1 MYDHVLQDCQ
11 KLILKIGFY
20 AISLWPGGGEGGG
33 VIHKL
38 VQAQKICKM
47 SAKFFKKWF
56 LKFLKQFGNLQIKPV
71 QNMHRKGGTGKV
83 RRGPAWC
90 QVLFGL
96 VGLVWFG
103 SFGSVWQ
110 VWFGFVNKADLKRPL
125 VPLKVAKA
133 SLELHLET
141 IPGRSG
147 SVRSGPIVILRL
159 TQSSCAG
166 AGTELGNCGEKL

>member
-1 MYDHVLQDCQ
+1 MYGS
-11 KLILKIGFY
+11 KGLIVRNVRSCTSRLPKINFENWFLCHFLV
-20 AISLWPGGGEGGG
+20 ARRGGGGGG

-90 QVLFGL
+90 QVLSGRFGL
-96 VGLVWFG
+96 VGLVLL
-103 SFGSVWQ
+103 
-110 VWFGFVNKADLKRPL
+110 VWFSLVNENDLKRPL
-125 VPLKVAKA
+125 VPSKVSKA
-133 SLELHLET
+133 SLELHLRT
-141 IPGRSG
+141 IPGGVGSG
-147 SVRSGPIVILRL
+147 RL
-159 TQSSCAG
+159 GWVQQ
-166 AGTELGNCGEKL
+166 